1 MVRFDLIYH
10 SSRIWAFLP
19 KSMKS
24 GASICLCLST
34 AEEHELTPS
43 NGISSSLNIFDEPL
57 SEKSNSSHFLFPLLP
72 CMWLYMLSSKAH
84 SLLSV
89 SFKIWAIHVVPHP
102 PWPCFGSHVF
112 VYLYIFI
119 FIQMWHLILSTAGL
133 PGPEERK
140 PITSLILDIV
150 LVYSV
155 PNLMLPFSLAHLMQ
169 TNANSSVSLEDWLV
183 VERVGWVFHK
193 LVRHDQDQLF
203 FKSSVFTSL
212 VLGFIS
218 PLF

>member
-57 SEKSNSSHFLFPLLP
+57 SEKSNSSHFLLPLLP
-72 CMWLYMLSSKAH
+72 CMWLYVLSSEAH

-89 SFKIWAIHVVPHP
+89 SFKIWATHFVPHP

-112 VYLYIFI
+112 VNIYINVAFDPEHSWSSWPRGEKAHHFSHSRHCTCLFSAQSDAPI
-119 FIQMWHLILSTAGL
+119 LISPFDANKCKFQCESGRLAGC
-133 PGPEERK
+133 RK
-140 PITSLILDIV
+140 GWV
-150 LVYSV
+150 
-155 PNLMLPFSLAHLMQ
+155 
-169 TNANSSVSLEDWLV
+169 SVS
-183 VERVGWVFHK
+183 
-193 LVRHDQDQLF
+193 
-203 FKSSVFTSL
+203 
-212 VLGFIS
+212 
-218 PLF
+218 